1 MRVRVSTTNIHLRYH
16 RPVDT
21 STTCMHTQNMCTVQ
35 LQIKARGPPADD
47 DKTVAAQLMRLRDP
61 KTGQPLSDDLLHAQ
75 IAIFFW
81 AGYETSGNAMAWA
94 VFLISQHPQVM
105 HFTTQQRRP

>member
-1 MRVRVSTTNIHLRYH
+1 MRTCYPTHTLTHLLRVSRHMG
-16 RPVDT
+16 D
-21 STTCMHTQNMCTVQ
+21 MH

-61 KTGQPLSDDLLHAQ
+61 KTGQPLSDDLQHAQ

-94 VFLISQHPQVM
+94 VFLISQHPQVQ
-105 HFTTQQRRP
+105 HSRL